1 LLFKPKLPLTSIQ
14 NGATWNECKARYAEL
29 DGVVHGASTIPNRYE
44 RLKTAFIV
52 MRDEDNLRLFSAKK
66 VLEDDFNQKK
76 WALIA
81 AEIVKDGGDNYDP
94 EDLRRRFKQLMD
106 KAGFA
111 VDEGLAKNDADF
123 KVDGADEVDEDMDM
137 DDEDDSLA
145 Y

>member
-1 LLFKPKLPLTSIQ
+1 
-14 NGATWNECKARYAEL
+14 
-29 DGVVHGASTIPNRYE
+29 
-44 RLKTAFIV
+44 

-123 KVDGADEVDEDMDM
+123 KVDGADEVDEDIDM